1 MLSSQFNPN
10 IKIKSN
16 HEKIKVKDSIL
27 SYVQRSFHCTMT
39 RPSDINKKRPVS
51 TRDVYLS
58 HINLSKILVG
68 RHYFLD
74 HDSVCR
80 DAQGRVA
87 L

>member
-10 IKIKSN
+10 IKIKS
-16 HEKIKVKDSIL
+16 ES
-27 SYVQRSFHCTMT
+27 
-39 RPSDINKKRPVS
+39 SDIRSSIIKDPFAALGDNNTRYVNKKKRPVS

-58 HINLSKILVG
+58 HINLSKNLVG

-80 DAQGRVA
+80 DAQ
-87 L
+87 